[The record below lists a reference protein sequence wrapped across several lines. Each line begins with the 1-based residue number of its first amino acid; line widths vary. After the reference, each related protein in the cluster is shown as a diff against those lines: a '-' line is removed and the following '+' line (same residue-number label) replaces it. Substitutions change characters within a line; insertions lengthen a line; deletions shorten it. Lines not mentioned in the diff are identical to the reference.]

1 MEAIFAD
8 SAGVRPATHSGTR
21 YWLGLALVRDG
32 QEERGLAMMEQA
44 HCEFAYMDWDEMEA
58 FAAKGLLGI
67 YASRHLGSRML
78 EFYPRYAALQDSL
91 NEKTSCAI
99 PLRPMCVTIPDEKS
113 RNTVH

>member
-1 MEAIFAD
+1 MCPDSNAAALRDMEAIFAD

-58 FAAKGLLGI
+58 FAAKDFWE
-67 YASRHLGSRML
+67 SML
-78 EFYPRYAALQDSL
+78 H
-91 NEKTSCAI
+91 AI
-99 PLRPMCVTIPDEKS
+99 WVRGCWSFIPDMPLCKI
-113 RNTVH
+113 R